1 MTFIIFVLFCIGSCN
16 SNQFRVVLI
25 TRIILMFIGGGS
37 AMTTRKVGRPR
48 TDSVKLQLALP
59 KHLGDWVDQRYKNT
73 KYCRSRQ
80 DFIIGILEDTLRKEE
95 GLEQLELGV

>member
-1 MTFIIFVLFCIGSCN
+1 M
-16 SNQFRVVLI
+16 I
-25 TRIILMFIGGGS
+25 TGGGS
-37 AMTTRKVGRPR
+37 VMATGKVGRPR

-59 KHLGDWVDQRYKNT
+59 KHLGDWVNQRYKST